1 MILTKRLNYRIRRR
15 HRGGDFAPKQKLMK
29 PAPPPKPARSP
40 DTYPLHEKE
49 VESQEELHE
58 EEVDTAFDT
67 SEGEFDQ
74 LLIVLILVDMSSPLS
89 ETLPS

>member
-1 MILTKRLNYRIRRR
+1 
-15 HRGGDFAPKQKLMK
+15 MK
-29 PAPPPKPARSP
+29 PAPPPKPARNP

-49 VESQEELHE
+49 VECQEELHE

-74 LLIVLILVDMSSPLS
+74 IIA
-89 ETLPS
+89 LPDYC

>member
-1 MILTKRLNYRIRRR
+1 
-15 HRGGDFAPKQKLMK
+15 MK

-40 DTYPLHEKE
+40 DTYPLQEKE

-67 SEGEFDQ
+67 SEGDFSIFQ
-74 LLIVLILVDMSSPLS
+74 IIA
-89 ETLPS
+89 LPIGGYVFPMHS

>member
-1 MILTKRLNYRIRRR
+1 MRLTKRLNYRIRRR
-15 HRGGDFAPKQKLMK
+15 HRGGADFAPKQKLMK

-40 DTYPLHEKE
+40 DTYPLQEKE

-74 LLIVLILVDMSSPLS
+74 IVIYFILVL
-89 ETLPS
+89 LY